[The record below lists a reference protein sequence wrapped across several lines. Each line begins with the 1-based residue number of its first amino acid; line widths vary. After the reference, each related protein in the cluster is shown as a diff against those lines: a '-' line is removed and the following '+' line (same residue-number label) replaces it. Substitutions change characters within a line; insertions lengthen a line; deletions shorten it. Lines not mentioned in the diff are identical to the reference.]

1 MPKTKAQITEE
12 IEKLKKEKIK
22 DLDDKVSYENALK
35 ELNNFKESLFGSC
48 ISLKKI
54 NSSLKRNYEVNG
66 KSIDNGKVDDMASI
80 LYDYYKKINNDV
92 ISAINKNINDLSS
105 KISLTERKIA
115 SLQKQYLLAE
125 S

>member
-1 MPKTKAQITEE
+1 
-12 IEKLKKEKIK
+12 
-22 DLDDKVSYENALK
+22 
-35 ELNNFKESLFGSC
+35 
-48 ISLKKI
+48 
-54 NSSLKRNYEVNG
+54 
-66 KSIDNGKVDDMASI
+66 MASI